1 MSHQPPLVRPA
12 RRTPSRARRL
22 RAVAAAGVL
31 AALLLVTACG
41 GGDGDKAAATPSGA
55 EARGSEARGSAA
67 PAAGVVAP
75 AKVEVI
81 ADLAGCTA
89 KIRTEAD
96 ELREGVCHTAKGDFL
111 ITTFPEE
118 RLKETWLES
127 ARVYG
132 GKYLVGMRWVVS
144 AKPEMLEPLRAKL
157 GGTIRELSGIG
168 TGANAS

>member
-1 MSHQPPLVRPA
+1 MSHQQPLVRSD
-12 RRTPSRARRL
+12 RRAPSRVRRL

-31 AALLLVTACG
+31 VALAPVTACG
-41 GGDGDKAAATPSGA
+41 GGDDDEAAATPS
-55 EARGSEARGSAA
+55 RTAA

-81 ADLAGCTA
+81 AGLAGCTA

-132 GKYLVGMRWVVS
+132 GTYLVGMRWVVS
-144 AKPEMLEPLRAKL
+144 AKPAMLEPLRAKL
-157 GGTIRELSGIG
+157 GGTIRELSGVG
-168 TGANAS
+168 PGADAS

>member
-1 MSHQPPLVRPA
+1 MFQQRPHVRST
-12 RRTPSRARRL
+12 RLTPCRARR
-22 RAVAAAGVL
+22 RAAATAGVL
-31 AALLLVTACG
+31 AVLALLTACG
-41 GGDGDKAAATPSGA
+41 GGDDGGTAATPSV
-55 EARGSEARGSAA
+55 SAA

-81 ADLAGCTA
+81 AGLTGCKA

-96 ELREGVCHTAKGDFL
+96 ELREGVCHTRKGDYL

-132 GKYLVGMRWVVS
+132 GTYLVGMRWVVS
-144 AKPEMLEPLRAKL
+144 AKPGMLEPLRVKL
-157 GGTIRELSGIG
+157 GGTVRKL
-168 TGANAS
+168 TGVGPRANAS

>member
-22 RAVAAAGVL
+22 RAVAAVGVL
-31 AALLLVTACG
+31 AALPLVTACG
-41 GGDGDKAAATPSGA
+41 GGDGDKAAATASGA
-55 EARGSEARGSAA
+55 AARGPAA

-144 AKPEMLEPLRAKL
+144 AEPEMLEPLRAKL
-157 GGTIRELSGIG
+157 GGTIRELSGSG
-168 TGANAS
+168 SGSGANAS

>member
-1 MSHQPPLVRPA
+1 MSHQQPLARSD
-12 RRTPSRARRL
+12 RRTPSRTRRP

-31 AALLLVTACG
+31 AALVLVTACG
-41 GGDGDKAAATPSGA
+41 GGDDDKAAAKPSRA
-55 EARGSEARGSAA
+55 AA

-81 ADLAGCTA
+81 AGLAGCTA

-132 GKYLVGMRWVVS
+132 GTYLVGMRWVVS

-157 GGTIRELSGIG
+157 GGTIRKLSGIG
-168 TGANAS
+168 PDANAS

>member
-1 MSHQPPLVRPA
+1 MSQQRPTVRTTH
-12 RRTPSRARRL
+12 RTPSRTRRL
-22 RAVAAAGVL
+22 RAVATAGVL
-31 AALLLVTACG
+31 AVLPLAAACG
-41 GGDGDKAAATPSGA
+41 GGGDGGAAAKPSASG
-55 EARGSEARGSAA
+55 A

-81 ADLAGCTA
+81 AGLAGCTA

-96 ELREGVCHTAKGDFL
+96 ELREGVCRTPKGDLL

-127 ARVYG
+127 ASVYG
-132 GKYLVGMRWVVS
+132 GRYLVGMRWVVS
-144 AKPEMLEPLRAKL
+144 AKPAMLEPLRAKL

-168 TGANAS
+168 PRPDSS

>member
-1 MSHQPPLVRPA
+1 MSQQQPHA
-12 RRTPSRARRL
+12 RSTDRNPSCTHRL
-22 RAVAAAGVL
+22 RA
-31 AALLLVTACG
+31 AALAGALAVLPLVAACG
-41 GGDGDKAAATPSGA
+41 GGDDAKPAGSGRTATPGT
-55 EARGSEARGSAA
+55 SAA

-81 ADLAGCTA
+81 AGLAGCKV

-96 ELREGVCHTAKGDFL
+96 ELREGVCHTEKGDFL

-118 RLKETWLES
+118 KLKETWLES
-127 ARVYG
+127 ASVYG

-157 GGTIRELSGIG
+157 GGIVRQLQGIG
-168 TGANAS
+168 PTANAS

>member
-1 MSHQPPLVRPA
+1 MPQQRPTA
-12 RRTPSRARRL
+12 GTPDRTPSRTRRL
-22 RAVAAAGVL
+22 RAVTAAGVL
-31 AALLLVTACG
+31 AVLPLATACG
-41 GGDGDKAAATPSGA
+41 GDDAEAAAKPSASG
-55 EARGSEARGSAA
+55 A

-81 ADLAGCTA
+81 AGLAGCTA

-96 ELREGVCHTAKGDFL
+96 ELREGVCHTPKGDFL

-127 ARVYG
+127 ASVYG
-132 GKYLVGMRWVVS
+132 GRYLVGMRWVVS
-144 AKPEMLEPLRAKL
+144 AKPGMLEPLRAKL

-168 TGANAS
+168 PRPGSS